1 MSILRSSPALLQ
13 MLHLLQ
19 SRLPL
24 RLPRDH
30 RRTRLGQNL
39 CQLLRLLQTQSL
51 QRRRWWIWGLCRQSR
66 QIPRSPSQAV
76 LDLSSSKF
84 ALVFL
89 HPSAILNVY
98 EESFLHKLVFSSQ
111 DEETLNVFILLRKL
125 RDNVHWK
132 SRRRLHWRSQRH
144 LPNHQ
149 GDERERNTNS
159 SHCKMRFYSRGKGRN
174 DIERLIIRVM
184 YYAAATT

>member
-51 QRRRWWIWGLCRQSR
+51 QRRHGWIWGLCRQSR

-98 EESFLHKLVFSSQ
+98 EGSFLHKLVFSSQ